1 MAESSREVVRI
12 SVNQEK
18 IDFEQ
23 NVLMNVM
30 EFNLQADQVLSTAKA
45 DTIAQASRI
54 AIQYG
59 LLVLG
64 EIQEL
69 QHEEQ
74 EIKRLVH

>member
-1 MAESSREVVRI
+1 MLA
-12 SVNQEK
+12 
-18 IDFEQ
+18 
-23 NVLMNVM
+23 MNKLWIT
-30 EFNLQADQVLSTAKA
+30 EDRDAHEGIAIGPYIKA